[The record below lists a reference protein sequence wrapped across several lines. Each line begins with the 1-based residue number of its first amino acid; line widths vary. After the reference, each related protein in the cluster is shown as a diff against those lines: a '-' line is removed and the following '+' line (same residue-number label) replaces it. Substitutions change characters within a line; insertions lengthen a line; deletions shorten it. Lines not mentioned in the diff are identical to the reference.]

1 MGIKQKI
8 MHNEKLFPVIS
19 ETVDKLNKFLGK
31 NFPVYFSKQK
41 YKKVFGR
48 ELDLDNPQTL
58 NEKLMYCKLNTYWD
72 KPIVSRC
79 ADKYEVREFI
89 KENNCEELL
98 NPILGAWDDAKDI
111 DWDSLPEKFAIKCNH
126 GSGYNLICTDKK
138 KFDTEKATETLN
150 NWMHEKYGYRNAEQ
164 GIYSLI
170 KRKIIAEKFIDTDDG
185 TPPKDYK
192 FFCSYG
198 KVLFLFVA
206 SDRYDGNTKFDY
218 YYPDWTWIPVT
229 NAHPNKGCIEKP
241 ENLEKM
247 IEYAEKLSKKFPLV
261 RVDFY
266 DADGKVIFGE
276 ITFTHF
282 GCVHRF
288 DPDEYDYEFGK
299 MFPSGENLKE
309 IK

>member
-8 MHNEKLFPVIS
+8 LQNEKLFPIIS
-19 ETVDKLNKFLGK
+19 EMVDKESKFWGK
-31 NFPVYFSKQK
+31 NFPVYFSKKK

-48 ELDLDNPQTL
+48 PLNLETPQSL
-58 NEKLMYCKLNTYWD
+58 NEKLMYCKFNTYWD
-72 KPIVSRC
+72 KPIVSQC
-79 ADKYEVREFI
+79 ADKYAVRSFVE
-89 KENNCEELL
+89 KNNCTELL
-98 NPILGAWDDAKDI
+98 NPILGVWDDAKDI

-126 GSGYNLICTDKK
+126 GSGYNIICSDKS
-138 KFDTEKATETLN
+138 KFDTEKATATLN
-150 NWMHEKYGYRNAEQ
+150 KWMKETYGYRNAEQ

-198 KVLFLFVA
+198 KVKLLFVA
-206 SDRYDGNTKFDY
+206 SDRYDDNTKFDY
-218 YYPDWTWIPVT
+218 YYPDWTWIPVK
-229 NAHPNKGCIEKP
+229 NDHPNAGATEKP
-241 ENLEKM
+241 ANLEKM
-247 IEYAEKLSKKFPLV
+247 IKYAEKLSEKFPLV

-282 GCVHRF
+282 GCIHRF
-288 DPDEYDYEFGK
+288 DPDKYDFEFGK
-299 MFPSGENLKE
+299 MFPSAKDLKE
-309 IK
+309 IR

>member
-8 MHNEKLFPVIS
+8 MGNDKLFKIVS
-19 ETVDKLNKFLGK
+19 ESVDKYTKLLGK
-31 NFPVYFSKQK
+31 HFPVYLSKKK
-41 YKKVFGR
+41 YKKIFGR
-48 ELDLDNPQTL
+48 ELDLTNPQSL
-58 NEKLMYCKLNTYWD
+58 NEKLMYCKFNTYWD
-72 KPIVSRC
+72 NPLISLC
-79 ADKYEVREFI
+79 ADKYAVRDFI

-98 NPILGAWDDAKDI
+98 IPLLGAWDDAKDI

-126 GSGYNLICTDKK
+126 GSGYNIICSDKK
-138 KFDTEKATETLN
+138 SFDTKKATVELN
-150 NWMHEKYGYRNAEQ
+150 KWMNEQYGYRNAEQ

-170 KRKIIAEKFIDTDDG
+170 KRKIIAEKFIETDDG

-218 YYPDWTWIPVT
+218 YYPDWEWIPVT
-229 NAHPNKGCIEKP
+229 NDHPNKGAIEKP

-247 IEYAEKLSKKFPLV
+247 IKYAEKLSEKFPLV

-266 DADGKVIFGE
+266 DADGQVIFGE
-276 ITFTHF
+276 LTFTHF

-288 DPDEYDYEFGK
+288 DPDEYDYKFGK
-299 MFPSGENLKE
+299 MFPSKEKLKD